1 MHPAFFLGGRG
12 VYAREGELA
21 GDDASRH
28 DRSTCGHRFE
38 GMNQS
43 DLGRVGHTTRTLVI
57 SCIQITDSS

>member
-43 DLGRVGHTTRTLVI
+43 DLGRVGIRLVLVI